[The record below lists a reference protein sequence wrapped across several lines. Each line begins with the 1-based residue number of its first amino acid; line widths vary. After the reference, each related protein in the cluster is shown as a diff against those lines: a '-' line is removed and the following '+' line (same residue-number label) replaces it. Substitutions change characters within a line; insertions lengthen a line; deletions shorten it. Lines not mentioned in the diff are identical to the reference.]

1 VENGRWF
8 KEEEDEQ
15 SSKRRRLAIFRF
27 DPCSFEI
34 LIIKPLV

>member
-15 SSKRRRLAIFRF
+15 SSKRRRLAIFFF